1 MFERKNNRYN
11 LRNFQELATKR
22 KRTVKMGFEN
32 LNYRFIQ
39 LWSILLENLRQINLL
54 VVSPIITGVETLVLW
69 ESANV
74 ENFFFNYDK

>member
-69 ESANV
+69 ESVNV

>member
-54 VVSPIITGVETLVLW
+54 VVSPIITGVKTLVLW
-69 ESANV
+69 ESVNV